1 MNIKISIIIPIYKA
15 EKCLRRCIESILSQT
30 YPHYEIIL
38 ILDGSPDN
46 SIAICKEYSAKYQ
59 NICYYEKE
67 NGGVSSA
74 RNLGLEYVKG
84 DYVTF
89 IDSDDFVSENYLSR
103 LCSIEA
109 DLSICGFIDMPIR
122 KENAISQLDTLYTNK
137 KINILLSKKINSMHF
152 KSVWGKLFKTN
163 IIKKFNFSFD
173 TNIYFG
179 EDSTFMLQ
187 YLQHCNSISILN
199 GYDYFYFIPSPGKYT
214 LRNQDFKYAVKKKV
228 NEYNNLKSIFKLS
241 NDLYIEKELHDMI
254 SRLFIYELNH
264 KYKASGY
271 NRFKNTFIGLHELS
285 YINTNNGGKLFKFI
299 IKRILSNHYL
309 TAFLI
314 LRFIYPLTL
323 IGTNRYI

>member
-1 MNIKISIIIPIYKA
+1 MVSIIIPIYKS
-15 EKCLRRCIESILSQT
+15 EKYLRRCLDSILCQT
-30 YPHYEIIL
+30 YKEYEIIL
-38 ILDGSPDN
+38 IIDGSPDN
-46 SIAICKEYSAKYQ
+46 SIDICKEYSAKYQ
-59 NICYYEKE
+59 NIRYYEKE

-74 RNLGLEYVKG
+74 RNMGLKYAKG
-84 DYVTF
+84 NYVTF
-89 IDSDDFVSENYLSR
+89 IDSDDFVSETYLSH
-103 LCSIEA
+103 LFSKET
-109 DLSICGFIDMPIR
+109 DLSVCGFIDMPSKR
-122 KENAISQLDTLYTNK
+122 ENIISRSNQIFSYKN
-137 KINILLSKKINSMHF
+137 INSLLSIHINSMHF
-152 KSVWGKLFKTN
+152 KSVWAKLFKTE
-163 IIKKFNFSFD
+163 IIKQYNLSFD

-187 YLQHCNSISILN
+187 YLQHCNSILILG
-199 GYDYFYFIPSPGKYT
+199 GYDYFYFIPSPGKYI
-214 LRNQDFKYAVKKKV
+214 LKHKDFRYAVKKKV
-228 NEYNNLKSIFKLS
+228 NEYGKLKSIFRLS

-285 YINTNNGGKLFKFI
+285 HINTNDGGKLFKFI

-309 TAFLI
+309 TAFLT